1 MTPIV
6 FGSPEAQVVLKKDRV
21 LRAEAAKEARIEEAK
36 RIGQILKFE
45 VFIEEDPP
53 PERSVIVEAYSEE
66 EARAIAEKKHIGY
79 NEIVSGIELV

>member
-6 FGSPEAQVVLKKDRV
+6 FGSLEAQVILKKDRI
-21 LRAEAAKEARIEEAK
+21 LRAEAVKEARIEKAK
-36 RIGQILKFE
+36 CEGRTLKYE

-66 EARAIAEKKHIGY
+66 EARVIAEKEHVGY
-79 NEIVSGIELV
+79 NETVSGVELV